1 MKKKTRP
8 QLMFRLLP
16 KLAVAVAATVA
27 FALSGNSAKAQFS
40 QAPPTG
46 SNTGA
51 EFLISWDGTTFSVSG
66 PSGEGPY
73 DGVEDTLFGVQNNSS
88 APLFS
93 IALSGTNIFGFDGD
107 GIDAFNGTGAPP
119 GSPGPTGYE
128 GWTSTSSTWGPAGNT
143 TADAVFFTIS
153 TLDSGTVNFSGA
165 GVVPGGSAYFAL
177 EEHITSLN
185 CTGSGCS
192 VGGVPDTGSTLAYL
206 GIACAVG
213 LGLKRRL
220 SIAR

>member
-1 MKKKTRP
+1 
-8 QLMFRLLP
+8 MFRLLP

-66 PSGEGPY
+66 PSGQGPY

-93 IALSGTNIFGFDGD
+93 IALSGSNIFGFDGD
-107 GIDAFNGTGAPP
+107 GINAFNGTGAPP

-128 GWTSTSSTWGPAGNT
+128 GWTSTSSTWGTG
-143 TADAVFFTIS
+143 TADAVFFTFS
-153 TLDSGTVNFSGA
+153 TVDSGTVNFSGA

-177 EEHITSLN
+177 EEHASVVN
-185 CTGSGCS
+185 CGPTGCG
-192 VGGVPDTGSTLAYL
+192 VGVPETGSTLAYL